1 MKALTSLR
9 RLIGR
14 DPAIRPVERVAAKR
28 RFRVL
33 HDGEFISYLEAILG
47 ITRLEAVR
55 QEQNQLLQEASAI
68 LGKQLNA
75 ERSGVARSH
84 LW

>member
-1 MKALTSLR
+1 MNALTSLR
-9 RLIGR
+9 LLIGR

-33 HDGEFISYLEAILG
+33 HDGEFISYWEAILG

-55 QEQNQLLQEASAI
+55 Q
-68 LGKQLNA
+68 
-75 ERSGVARSH
+75 
-84 LW
+84 